1 MPPGLASNVSDL
13 VNGFRDY
20 QELVLTRGALRDIYG
35 VTLTLA
41 MLMAILGA
49 VTAALRFAG
58 NMAAPVLQLAKGT
71 RKVAEG
77 DLRPIREYP
86 GNDEINELTQSL
98 TP

>member
-58 NMAAPVLQLAKGT
+58 NMEPSWKIRDCRQSRPVLRLNGF
-71 RKVAEG
+71 
-77 DLRPIREYP
+77 
-86 GNDEINELTQSL
+86 
-98 TP
+98 